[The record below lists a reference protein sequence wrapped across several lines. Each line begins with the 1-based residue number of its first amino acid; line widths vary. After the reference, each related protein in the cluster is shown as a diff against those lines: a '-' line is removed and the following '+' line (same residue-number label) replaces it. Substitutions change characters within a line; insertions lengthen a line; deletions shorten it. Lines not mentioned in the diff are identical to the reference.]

1 MLKQG
6 RGQWRRTWLG
16 GIALLALCGQVQAL
30 PFGTFD
36 ARSAGMGGVGVA
48 TGSRYAAFYN
58 PALLTTAD
66 EIHEW
71 FLLAPTVGR
80 GIGDPDKLEDGLAA
94 LQQAA
99 QTWEASPTAGNL
111 SALQSRINA
120 VDGNL
125 YRSESNGAVMLA
137 IPSRILSGAAFFNTY
152 EWHNAR
158 AEVGGDDF
166 SDPLNPQ
173 YNSTVAHRGVRIAEN
188 GISAAKMLETKKK
201 WLQDVAMGFSAK
213 FLLIEG
219 YGYAESVRNAE
230 VDLDRS
236 GRRNGSQFALDVGML
251 KEFGVWKLGLVA
263 KNLLPGRAKY
273 GDTGE
278 SFRIDPQLRM
288 GLAYQSRR
296 AILELDIDLTENQE
310 VGFDSPTQIAA
321 LGWEYQPWRWITLR
335 AGYRQNLTG
344 TKAGYSSGGL
354 GLLFGGLYL
363 DMAAYR
369 GDEGDGVAAQLGVQ
383 F

>member
-1 MLKQG
+1 M
-6 RGQWRRTWLG
+6 
-16 GIALLALCGQVQAL
+16 CGNAWAL

-36 ARSAGMGGVGVA
+36 ARSAGMGGVGVV

-80 GIGDPDKLEDGLAA
+80 GIGDPDELEDGLEA

-99 QTWEASPTAGNL
+99 DALDASP
-111 SALQSRINA
+111 SAANRDLVQSRLNA
-120 VDGNL
+120 IDGDL
-125 YRSESNGAVMLA
+125 YRSSSNGAVMLA

-158 AEVGGDDF
+158 TEVGGDDL
-166 SDPLNPQ
+166 SDPANPQ
-173 YNSTVAHRGVRIAEN
+173 YSSTVAHRGVRLAEN
-188 GISAAKMLETKKK
+188 GISAAKIWDSNKK
-201 WLQDVAMGFSAK
+201 WLQDVAIGFSAK

-219 YGYAESVRNAE
+219 YGYAEPVRSAE
-230 VDLDRS
+230 VDIDRA
-236 GRRNGSQFALDVGML
+236 GRRNDSQFALDVGML

-263 KNLLPGRAKY
+263 KNLIPGRSKY
-273 GDTGE
+273 GNTGE
-278 SFRIDPQLRM
+278 DFRIEPQVRM

-296 AILELDIDLTENQE
+296 AILELDIDLTENQK

-321 LGWEYQPWRWITLR
+321 LGWEYRPWRWIALR

-344 TKAGYSSGGL
+344 TEAAYSSGGL
-354 GLLFGGLYL
+354 GLLIGGVYL
-363 DMAAYR
+363 DVAAYS
-369 GDEGDGVAAQLGVQ
+369 GDEGEGVAAQLGVQ